1 MISAAEVATDTVQYV
16 SDRVT
21 MKAFLARPSH
31 AEAAPGLII
40 LHEWWGLN
48 DQIRALAQRFAREG
62 YAALAPDLYS
72 RLPGPPGTSAGAGGY
87 KVTTDPAEAGKLM
100 ESLSS
105 QHALRDI
112 NAGVIWLRQQPF
124 VDPFKVG
131 AVGFSMGGT
140 FALIAAG
147 CNSDLKASVC
157 FYGKVPPVETV
168 DYFICP
174 VLFFHAGKDGWVTRQ
189 EADRLKDGLAK
200 YGKPGEV
207 RIYPEADHAFFNET
221 RPAVYREADAN
232 DAWQRTLAFL
242 AHHLRNQP

>member
-1 MISAAEVATDTVQYV
+1 MISAAEVTTEAVQFV
-16 SDRVT
+16 SDGVT
-21 MKAFLARPSH
+21 IKGFLARPSH
-31 AEAAPGLII
+31 AEAAPGVII

-48 DQIRALAQRFAREG
+48 DQIKALAQRFAREG

-72 RLPGPPGTSAGAGGY
+72 RLGY

-112 NAGVIWLRQQPF
+112 NAGVTWLRQQPF

-147 CNSDLKASVC
+147 CNSDLKACVC
-157 FYGKVPPVETV
+157 FYGKVPPIETV

-189 EADRLKDGLAK
+189 EADRLKEGFAK
-200 YGKPGEV
+200 YGKPGDV
-207 RIYPEADHAFFNET
+207 RVYPEADHAFFNET

-232 DAWQRTLAFL
+232 DAWQRTLQFL
-242 AHHLRNQP
+242 RTHLR